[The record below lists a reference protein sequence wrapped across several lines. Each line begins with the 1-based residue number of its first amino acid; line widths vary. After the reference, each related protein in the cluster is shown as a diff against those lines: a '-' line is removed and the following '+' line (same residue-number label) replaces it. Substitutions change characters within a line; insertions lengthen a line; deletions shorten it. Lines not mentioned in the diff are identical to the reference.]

1 MHTNICIPIEQASA
15 HRAVYDRIKSPELVR
30 TEKGSISIIFNYI
43 FRTGGLALLV
53 TTGPRNLLKL
63 LTWSSI

>member
-15 HRAVYDRIKSPELVR
+15 HRAVYDRIKFPELVR

-43 FRTGGLALLV
+43 FRTG
-53 TTGPRNLLKL
+53 
-63 LTWSSI
+63 SS